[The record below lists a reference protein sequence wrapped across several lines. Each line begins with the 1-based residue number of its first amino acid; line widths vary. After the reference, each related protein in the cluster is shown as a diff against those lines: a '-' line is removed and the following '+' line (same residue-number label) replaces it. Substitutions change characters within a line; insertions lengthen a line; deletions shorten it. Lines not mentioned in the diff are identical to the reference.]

1 MQAINDY
8 RRIPYLIAL
17 LCGLYLCLII
27 STGCTSLTVTN
38 KTADG
43 REFRA
48 CATSFLWDR
57 RLEGLQFDY
66 EAGTLDVIDYASN
79 PDKETI
85 AKSLDVI
92 ASALELMKAAAK

>member
-1 MQAINDY
+1 MQLVNDY
-8 RRIPYLIAL
+8 SRFPYWMAL
-17 LCGLYLCLII
+17 LCSIYLAMMVF
-27 STGCTSLTVTN
+27 TGCTSLTVTN

-79 PDKETI
+79 PDKETL
-85 AKSLDVI
+85 AKALDVT
-92 ASALELMKAAAK
+92 AAALELAKQVAP

>member
-1 MQAINDY
+1 M
-8 RRIPYLIAL
+8 AL
-17 LCGLYLCLII
+17 LCSIYLAMMVF
-27 STGCTSLTVTN
+27 TGCTSLTVTN

-66 EAGTLDVIDYASN
+66 EKGTLDVIDYASN

-92 ASALELMKAAAK
+92 GAALEVMKAAAK